1 MPSRSNPANGALSQ
15 FLYASRWLSA
25 ILVVFVHLNNRF
37 FLRLGLVPVELRT
50 APVYVWNFF
59 CGFGHQAVIVFF
71 VLSGFLVGGK
81 LAGQFLSGM
90 KIDYPR
96 YLIDRFVRI
105 YLVLVPAL
113 LIGFILDGFGSKVFP
128 QASAYLGLHQGR
140 QSLSFLTFIGNIL
153 GLQNFFVATYG
164 TNGPI
169 GTLAI
174 EWWYYL
180 CFPLLLTALQ
190 VQRRFRWVRLA
201 LFIIIVTVLTWRE
214 GFFGV
219 GFVIWGLGA
228 LAATVKTR
236 LRLSPRVACSVFLVG
251 IVAERLLIRGESV
264 DTWFYSATLD
274 CFVAVL
280 FTLAIISLRQ
290 STLPTWKW
298 LKPSIHE
305 KLAGFSYS
313 LYAIHAV
320 VLTFFAAWC
329 ETYLHFGASTIPS
342 SPLTWV
348 CIVIVLGITIAC
360 GWLLGQ
366 ITEHYTHPVRA
377 WAYRTLEKLEA
388 PVCS

>member
-1 MPSRSNPANGALSQ
+1 MPSRPNRANGSLSQ
-15 FLYASRWLSA
+15 FLYASRWISA
-25 ILVVFVHLNNRF
+25 LLVVFVHLNNRF
-37 FLRLGLVPVELRT
+37 FIRLGHIPSGLRT

-81 LAGQFLSGM
+81 LAGQFISG
-90 KIDYPR
+90 KTIDYPR

-113 LIGFILDGFGSKVFP
+113 LVGLILDGCGSKFFS
-128 QASAYLGLHQGR
+128 QAPAYLAMHEGR
-140 QSLSFLTFIGNIL
+140 QSLSVLTFIGNLL

-180 CFPLLLTALQ
+180 CFPLLLTAFD
-190 VQRRFRWVRLA
+190 VHKRFRWVRLT
-201 LFIIIVTVLTWRE
+201 LFILIVAVLTWRE
-214 GFFGV
+214 SFFGV
-219 GFVIWGLGA
+219 GFVLWGLGV
-228 LAATVKTR
+228 LAANLNMK
-236 LRLSPRVACSVFLVG
+236 LRVSPRVACSVFFVG
-251 IVAERLLIRGESV
+251 VIAERLLIRAESV
-264 DTWFYSATLD
+264 TTWSLAAILD
-274 CFVAVL
+274 CLVAVL
-280 FTLAIISLRQ
+280 FALAILSLRQ
-290 STLPTWKW
+290 SAAPTWKW
-298 LKPSIHE
+298 LKPGIHE

-320 VLTFFAAWC
+320 VLTFLAAWC
-329 ETYLHFGASTIPS
+329 ETYLQFGASTIPTT
-342 SPLTWV
+342 PLTWM
-348 CIVIVLGITIAC
+348 CIVIVLGVTILC

-366 ITEHYTHPVRA
+366 ITERYTHPVRA
-377 WAYRTLEKLEA
+377 WAYRVLEKLES

>member
-1 MPSRSNPANGALSQ
+1 MPSRSNRANGALSQ

-25 ILVVFVHLNNRF
+25 LLVVFVHLNNRF
-37 FLRLGLVPVELRT
+37 FLRLGLIPNELRS

-81 LAGQFLSGM
+81 LAGQFLSG
-90 KIDYPR
+90 KTIDYPR

-113 LIGFILDGFGSKVFP
+113 LVGFILDGFGSRFFS
-128 QASAYLGLHQGR
+128 QAPAYLGLHQGT
-140 QSLSFLTFIGNIL
+140 QSLSLLTFVGNLL
-153 GLQNFFVATYG
+153 GLQNFFVATFG

-180 CFPLLLTALQ
+180 CFPLLLTAFDAR
-190 VQRRFRWVRLA
+190 RRFRWMRLV
-201 LFIIIVTVLTWRE
+201 LFVCIVTVLTWRE

-219 GFVIWGLGA
+219 GFVLWGLGA
-228 LAATVKTR
+228 LAATLNMK

-251 IVAERLLIRGESV
+251 AVAERLLIRGESMNNWIV
-264 DTWFYSATLD
+264 AAILD
-274 CFVAVL
+274 FSVAAL
-280 FTLAIISLRQ
+280 FALAILSLRQ
-290 STLPTWKW
+290 SAVPTWRW
-298 LKPSIHE
+298 LKPGIHE

-320 VLTFFAAWC
+320 ILTFLAAWC
-329 ETYLHFGASTIPS
+329 QTYFQFGANTIPS
-342 SPLTWV
+342 NLLTWASL
-348 CIVIVLGITIAC
+348 VIVLGITILC

-366 ITEHYTHPVRA
+366 FTEHYTQPVRA
-377 WAYRTLEKLEA
+377 WAYRILEKLES